1 MNPKDD
7 LYNEFEKYISSDY
20 PEIELETDDLK
31 LVITLKKDY
40 SEIDD
45 LKQRK
50 REFFKDLENFIE
62 EFRETPESTDLLAY
76 YDFENFEKSLKDDQY

>member
-7 LYNEFEKYISSDY
+7 LYNEFERYISSDY

-76 YDFENFEKSLKDDQY
+76 YDFENFEKSLKDD

>member
-1 MNPKDD
+1 MNPEDD
-7 LYNEFEKYISSDY
+7 LYNEFEKYMSSDY

-40 SEIDD
+40 SKIDD

-76 YDFENFEKSLKDDQY
+76 YDFENFEKSLKDD

>member
-1 MNPKDD
+1 MSDD
-7 LYNEFEKYISSDY
+7 DELFNEFEEYISSDY

-50 REFFKDLENFIE
+50 REFFRDLENFIE

-76 YDFENFEKSLKDDQY
+76 YDFENFEKSLKND

>member
-7 LYNEFEKYISSDY
+7 LYNEFERYISLDY

-76 YDFENFEKSLKDDQY
+76 YDFENFEKSLKDD

>member
-1 MNPKDD
+1 MSEDDDFYKD
-7 LYNEFEKYISSDY
+7 FEELISSDY

-40 SEIDD
+40 SKIDD

-62 EFRETPESTDLLAY
+62 EFRETPESTDLLRY
-76 YDFENFEKSLKDDQY
+76 YDFENFEKTLKDNQN

>member
-7 LYNEFEKYISSDY
+7 LYNEFERYISLDY

-40 SEIDD
+40 SKIDD

-76 YDFENFEKSLKDDQY
+76 YDFENFEKSLKDD

>member
-1 MNPKDD
+1 MNPEDD
-7 LYNEFEKYISSDY
+7 LYNEFEKYMSSDY

-40 SEIDD
+40 SKIDD

-50 REFFKDLENFIE
+50 MEFFKDLENFIE

-76 YDFENFEKSLKDDQY
+76 YDFENFEKSLKDD

>member
-1 MNPKDD
+1 MNPEDD
-7 LYNEFEKYISSDY
+7 LYNEFEKYMSPDY

-76 YDFENFEKSLKDDQY
+76 YDFENFEKSLKDD

>member
-1 MNPKDD
+1 MNPEDD
-7 LYNEFEKYISSDY
+7 LYNEFEKYMSSDY

-40 SEIDD
+40 SKIDD

-50 REFFKDLENFIE
+50 REFFKDLENF
-62 EFRETPESTDLLAY
+62 
-76 YDFENFEKSLKDDQY
+76 EKSLKDD